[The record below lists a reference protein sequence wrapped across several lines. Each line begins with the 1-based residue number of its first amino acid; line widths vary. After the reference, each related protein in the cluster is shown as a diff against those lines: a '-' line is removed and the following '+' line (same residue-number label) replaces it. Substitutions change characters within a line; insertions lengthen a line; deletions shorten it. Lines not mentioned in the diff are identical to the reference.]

1 MHGNNFSQYTN
12 GKTLELRETLLN
24 LKHTLWD
31 LLDEYYYLT
40 NIVYSQIMYEYEMIF
55 GDIEEEIEEKDRLAR
70 ELSSKIENNSKKS
83 IHNKYNNNYNN
94 KYNNFGNTNQQI
106 DATKSNYVPNCN
118 VNLKYEVTQLY
129 HQLAKKLHPDL
140 AGETYEFKRFWHNIQ
155 DSYKQ
160 SDVQRLRMF
169 YQTIINDDFTNQT
182 ENRRKEEI
190 SLKTEI
196 QDIQFNINKLKN
208 RISNLKNQEPYVF
221 KDKLN
226 DKLWIANRKQKLML
240 KLFHIDIEIINHQSK
255 LRNLSANYQSVS

>member
-1 MHGNNFSQYTN
+1 MQENNFSKFSD
-12 GKTLELRETLLN
+12 GKTAELRETLLN

-55 GDIEEEIEEKDRLAR
+55 GEIEEEIAEKDRLAR

-83 IHNKYNNNYNN
+83 VNN
-94 KYNNFGNTNQQI
+94 KYNSFRNSNTQNT
-106 DATKSNYVPNCN
+106 ATNSDYVPNCN

-129 HQLAKKLHPDL
+129 HQLVKKLHPDL

-169 YQTIINDDFTNQT
+169 YQTIINDDLTNQI
-182 ENRRKEEI
+182 ENHRKEEI
-190 SLKTEI
+190 ALKTEI

-208 RISNLKNQEPYVF
+208 RIANLQNQEPYVF
-221 KDKLN
+221 KEKLN
-226 DKLWIANRKQKLML
+226 DRLWITNRKQKLML
-240 KLFHIDIEIINHQSK
+240 KLFHIDIEIINQQSK
-255 LRNLSANYQSVS
+255 LRNLSANYQSVY